1 MIIKKLS
8 NLKKYNYSNMIIK
21 TRKNNKFMQ
30 VAATLEVEFLAIG
43 LSRVLSRIE

>member
-1 MIIKKLS
+1 
-8 NLKKYNYSNMIIK
+8 MIIK

-30 VAATLEVEFLAIG
+30 VAATLEVECLAIG